1 MDRLSELKARKSAP
15 SSAEPA
21 VAIEMAEAPAA
32 DYVKDFDA
40 VKKKLD
46 SIKAHTDRIHE
57 LRKKADVQVKDSDEK
72 VLMKEL
78 DTIMDSCKKEAT
90 IAKNLLAK
98 LEEENKKFAAANPS
112 STTTQIRSNLLATNT
127 RSFNTVMRDYQA
139 ATESFRDSL
148 RQRIGRQA
156 RILKEDITDEQI
168 EEVINSKNPGEFL
181 KEAMGLSDALVD
193 AVAELEERH
202 ERMKRIEQGVKEIQ
216 ELFQDLALLVDEQ
229 AEHIDNIERN
239 VAQTSKYTEQ
249 AEKELL
255 KAEKTQKRSRKC
267 MCFLFLLLIGVV
279 IALIAGLVL
288 GL

>member
-1 MDRLSELKARKSAP
+1 
-15 SSAEPA
+15 
-21 VAIEMAEAPAA
+21 MAEAPAA